1 MSDLEKFGIKAGHI
15 EELYADNSQGKP
27 QKAVNTVKE
36 KEQEKE
42 EDFLFDKKIQCPVCD
57 KEFMSR
63 TVKSSKAR
71 MIGTDND
78 LRPRFKSIDT
88 LKYGVTSC
96 PYCG

>member
-42 EDFLFDKKIQCPVCD
+42 EDFLFDKIVLFVLVVNFYKSKNDRNGQRSKTKI
-57 KEFMSR
+57 
-63 TVKSSKAR
+63 
-71 MIGTDND
+71 
-78 LRPRFKSIDT
+78 
-88 LKYGVTSC
+88 
-96 PYCG
+96 